1 MKTAS
6 VSIVASLFAAVLLVP
21 AGCSPT
27 TADETH
33 NAPHKPEA
41 QHGLDALGVS
51 AAASPL
57 GNASARSGGG
67 MTAGGMTADG
77 MLHGTVLETMDTGG
91 YTYVLVDGGGTQ
103 AWAAAPEFDI
113 SVGTRV
119 AVSTQMPMANYTS
132 STLNRTFDLVYFVGE
147 VVVEGAPGQGMA
159 AQSTPAAAMS
169 DVGATH
175 NTAPAIAIAGVTPVD
190 GGKTVAAVFAEAA
203 SLSGNEI
210 ALRGKVVKFV
220 PGVMGRN
227 WIHVKDGTG
236 SAGTDDLTVTTQ
248 DTVTVGDTVLV
259 RGTVAVA
266 QDFGFGYSYDV
277 LVEKAS
283 VTIE

>member
-6 VSIVASLFAAVLLVP
+6 ASIVASLFAAALLVP

-27 TADETH
+27 AADESH
-33 NAPHKPEA
+33 DAPHKPEA

-51 AAASPL
+51 AAPSPL
-57 GNASARSGGG
+57 ANGASH
-67 MTAGGMTADG
+67 AGGMTADG

-147 VVVEGAPGQGMA
+147 VVVEGAPGQGMTA
-159 AQSTPAAAMS
+159 RSTPAEALS
-169 DVGATH
+169 QVGAVH
-175 NTAPAIAIAGVTPVD
+175 NSAPAIVIDGVTPVD
-190 GGKTVAAVFAEAA
+190 GGKTVASVFAEAA
-203 SLSGNEI
+203 SLSGSEI

-236 SAGTDDLTVTTQ
+236 AAGTDDLTITTQ

-266 QDFGFGYSYDV
+266 QDFGYGYSYDV